1 MKFTLFF
8 CNLIKNQI
16 FCGAASPRHK
26 KSAPYFPAYFLRL
39 SLGLLALSL
48 NACQGSNL
56 GSSLENAIAPVNP
69 TEDAAPKSTE
79 PTPKPSPSVIQTVKP
94 TSNPT
99 LAPTIT
105 ATATPET
112 IKLSPSPTSSPS
124 FTPKSSDRSISQTS
138 KPESLS
144 NQLIAIALQ
153 ALPKSTTPQNPK
165 SLKAFFSINFANSPN
180 TSTEFTDLEQAPAAL
195 RDWIQ
200 DLQQLGT
207 ISAKTGQ
214 LFQPN
219 AFVARREY
227 ARWLLQTNN
236 RFYKNQPSRQIRL
249 AQPSD
254 TPSFLDIP
262 NNHPDFAIIQGL
274 ANAGLIGGT
283 GDRFRPNDP
292 ILREELV
299 QWKIPLDL
307 RQPLPSATW
316 EGISQTWGFK
326 DTDRISDSA
335 LSAIFADAQL
345 RDLANIRRSFGF
357 TTILQPQKPVTR
369 AEAAASLWY
378 FGTATDGISAN
389 KVLEQD
395 QRNSAKSSN

>member
-1 MKFTLFF
+1 MKFTFR
-8 CNLIKNQI
+8 LI
-16 FCGAASPRHK
+16 
-26 KSAPYFPAYFLRL
+26 
-39 SLGLLALSL
+39 LGLLALSL

-56 GSSLENAIAPVNP
+56 GSSLEGAIAPATPNDEASPSP
-69 TEDAAPKSTE
+69 TAETI
-79 PTPKPSPSVIQTVKP
+79 PKPSPSVAQTVKP
-94 TSNPT
+94 TTNPT
-99 LAPTIT
+99 VNPTINP
-105 ATATPET
+105 TATPEAVT
-112 IKLSPSPTSSPS
+112 LTPAPTSSPS
-124 FTPKSSDRSISQTS
+124 FTPKSSDRLNFQTFKS
-138 KPESLS
+138 DRLS
-144 NQLIAIALQ
+144 NQMVAIALQ
-153 ALPKSTTPQNPK
+153 AFPKSTISEN
-165 SLKAFFSINFANSPN
+165 SNLLKTFFSINFANAPIP
-180 TSTEFTDLEQAPAAL
+180 TAEFSDIEQVPASL
-195 RDWIQ
+195 RPWIKE
-200 DLQQLGT
+200 LNKLGT

-219 AFVARREY
+219 TLVARREY

-254 TPSFLDIP
+254 TASFPDIP

-292 ILREELV
+292 LLREELV
-299 QWKIPLDL
+299 QWKIPLDV

-316 EGISQTWGFK
+316 ESISQTWGFK
-326 DTDRISDSA
+326 DSDRISENA
-335 LSAIFADAQL
+335 LGAIFADAQL

-357 TTILQPQKPVTR
+357 TTLLQPQKPVTR

-378 FGTATDGISAN
+378 FGTAVDGISAS

-395 QRNSAKSSN
+395 N